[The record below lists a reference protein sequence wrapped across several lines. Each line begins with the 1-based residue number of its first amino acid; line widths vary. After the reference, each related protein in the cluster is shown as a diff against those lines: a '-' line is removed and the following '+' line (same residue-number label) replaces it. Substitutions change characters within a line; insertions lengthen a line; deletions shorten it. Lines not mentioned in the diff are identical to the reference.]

1 LKISDKL
8 GVDTRFH
15 QGLSLMF
22 KETIDQNIGGHDLS
36 AMVKVFSNKN

>member
-1 LKISDKL
+1 
-8 GVDTRFH
+8 
-15 QGLSLMF
+15 LMF